1 MAVLPPPDVNNT
13 WRTRTPGDEGW
24 ARSAR
29 PDADDKFFMASADG
43 HVQEPATLWHDRVAE
58 EYHDRLPGIIMMKGG
73 RQAQKTEGFRQPLAI
88 HPVTF
93 EGHDKLRNQSGRT
106 PAERIAD
113 LALDGVDALG
123 LEQLVGGVLDA
134 AANFLLALFPSAD
147 RNRLD
152 RVHEISAMLV
162 ANVGPLN

>member
-13 WRTRTPGDEGW
+13 WRTQTPGDDGW

-73 RQAQKTEGFRQPLAI
+73 RQAQR
-88 HPVTF
+88 
-93 EGHDKLRNQSGRT
+93 
-106 PAERIAD
+106 
-113 LALDGVDALG
+113 
-123 LEQLVGGVLDA
+123 
-134 AANFLLALFPSAD
+134 
-147 RNRLD
+147 
-152 RVHEISAMLV
+152 
-162 ANVGPLN
+162 